1 MKHVLIVS
9 PYFPP
14 ATLAGVHRA
23 RHLGKHL
30 ANFGWK
36 PVIIR
41 VDESHYAEP
50 LDIALGNL
58 VPDHVT
64 QVRTAAIPYKLTRSI
79 GFGDLGL
86 RGYFPIKDALES
98 AIQEWRPEVILI
110 TGSPY
115 YPFLLSGWIKRRFK
129 IPVVLDNQD
138 PWVSAEGAL
147 WPLFSKRGL
156 SHKLATILEP
166 IAVRDAS
173 FITSVSERQNEE
185 LAELY
190 PWLNRHAMAAIPIGG
205 DPDDFEALK
214 AQPPSNPKV
223 VLEPNRVHLSYVG
236 TFLPRASV
244 VVEKIF
250 RALKLLKDEAPE
262 LANRLVLNFVGTSNQ
277 PAGGGTHLVT
287 PIAQDYGV
295 EEMVREV
302 PERVP
307 FLEALNILV
316 NSDGLMLLG
325 SDEPHYTA
333 SKIYPALMSGTPFI
347 SIFHRASSAHQI
359 LLTSGGGFPHAF
371 ETLEEL
377 NGITPKLK
385 QQLTKFAEGTVKL
398 APPDPRAYEPFHALN
413 VAKQFAEVFDG
424 LTK

>member
-41 VDESHYAEP
+41 VDEAHYAEP
-50 LDIALGNL
+50 LDFALGNL
-58 VPDHVT
+58 VPDYVT
-64 QVRTAAIPYKLTRSI
+64 QIRTGAVPYKLTRSI

-86 RGYFPIKDALES
+86 RGYYPIKSALKS
-98 AIQEWRPEVILI
+98 AIQTWRPEVILI

-115 YPFLLSGWIKRRFK
+115 YPFLLSGWIKNKFN
-129 IPVVLDNQD
+129 IPVVLDLQD

-147 WPLFSKRGL
+147 WPLLSKRGL

-173 FITSVSERQNEE
+173 YITSVSQRQNDE
-185 LAELY
+185 LADLY
-190 PWLNRHAMAAIPIGG
+190 PWLDRNAMAAIPIGG

-214 AQPPSNPKV
+214 AAPPSHPKV
-223 VLEPNRVHLSYVG
+223 TLEPNRIHLSYVG

-250 RALKLLKDEAPE
+250 RALRGLKDEAPE
-262 LANRLVLNFVGTSNQ
+262 LASRLVLNFVGTSNQ

-287 PIAQDYGV
+287 PIARAHGV
-295 EEMVREV
+295 EELVREV

-316 NSDGLMLLG
+316 NSNGLMLLG

-371 ETLEEL
+371 ETLDEL
-377 NGITPKLK
+377 NGITPQLK
-385 QQLTKFAEGTVKL
+385 QQLAMFAEGTVKL
-398 APPDPRAYEPFHALN
+398 APPDPKAYEPFQAFN
-413 VAKQFAEVFDG
+413 VAKQFAEVFDN